1 MHFVDL
7 KLSFFTLSLLGL
19 GVGMA
24 VTLVPV
30 IINQYFSKYKST
42 GAGIACAGA
51 TAGSFALP
59 PIVEYSIEEYGL
71 RGSFLMMAGITLH
84 GVLGAALMRPAEWL
98 KKKNVSVT
106 QGKERVVNG
115 ECGEFTKLFVG
126 NFISLFISAI

>member
-1 MHFVDL
+1 
-7 KLSFFTLSLLGL
+7 
-19 GVGMA
+19 MA

-59 PIVEYSIEEYGL
+59 PIVEYAIEEYGL

-98 KKKNVSVT
+98 KKKNISALKDP
-106 QGKERVVNG
+106 QNAVNG
-115 ECGEFTKLFVG
+115 KCGK
-126 NFISLFISAI
+126 